1 MMETLECTRGAVADA
16 FMRVAPVSPYATY
29 PYPTAQAAAC
39 QLLLPV
45 RSHSMGG
52 VRLHEV
58 KDLGRDGSWLGSD
71 AAKTGIDFTT
81 FPTRLGPPPDHP
93 PVN

>member
-1 MMETLECTRGAVADA
+1 MMMKTLECTVGAVDDA
-16 FMRVAPVSPYATY
+16 FMRVATAYAY
-29 PYPTAQAAAC
+29 PAAQAAEC

-45 RSHSMGG
+45 RSHSTGG

-58 KDLGRDGSWLGSD
+58 KNLGRGGSWLDSLD
-71 AAKTGIDFTT
+71 AKTGIDFTT